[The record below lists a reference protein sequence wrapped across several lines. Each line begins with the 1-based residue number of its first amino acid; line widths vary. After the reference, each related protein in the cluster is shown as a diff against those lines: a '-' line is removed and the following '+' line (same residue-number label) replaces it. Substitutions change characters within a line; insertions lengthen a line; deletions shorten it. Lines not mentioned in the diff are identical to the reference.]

1 MPRSRGMALN
11 SEQIGRL
18 LKKIQKTREAELSCP
33 EYLDELDKYT
43 QRILDGGPILDDEL
57 D

>member
-1 MPRSRGMALN
+1 MALN

-18 LKKIQKTREAELSCP
+18 LKKIQMTREADLSCP

>member
-1 MPRSRGMALN
+1 MALN